1 VTRLRTLLFRLSA
14 LLRSR
19 QMDRDIEDEI
29 ASHLAEA
36 TEEYVRQGLSPEE
49 ARRAAQRRFG
59 GVTQTTEVYRE
70 VRSFMWLEDLRRDL
84 RHTLRTLR
92 RAPAFTAVVLLTL
105 ALGIG
110 ANTAIFSIV
119 NGVLL
124 RPLDYPRPEQLMYVT
139 TQFPQVGVGPFPFS
153 PPEYLELRE
162 VNRSFAA
169 IGAFSPGAGEV
180 NLTTPDGARRVR
192 SANVDEH
199 LLNALGLQAA
209 HGRLFARGETDRK
222 NPDEPLPAVAIL
234 SHELWQSAYGGQPI
248 IGETVEVN
256 SRRREVI
263 GIMPPG
269 ADVLDVRPEIWLPL
283 GLTPSNRANRLGHF
297 VRVIGRLK
305 DDVTPEAAQTE
316 LTTLNEH
323 WGERVGVSN
332 HMFAPMPR
340 DPAARASNPDAGH
353 ILQMV
358 PLHDQIVRGARRAIW
373 LLQATA
379 ALVLLIACANLAN
392 LLLARAAIRRREFAV
407 RTALGASRRRLLRQF
422 MTEGALL
429 SIAGSALGVWLAH
442 VGLRTLTQAYPG
454 ALPRSTEVS
463 VDLPVLLFACGVAIA
478 TTMFFGLAQLRHIG
492 VKDLGVTL
500 TEAGTKGASGGT
512 RRHVRRGLVMAEVAL
527 AVILVIGAGLL
538 IRTVY
543 NLANVDLGFN
553 RSRLVTFS
561 IALPESTYTTAGATV
576 QAFQRLLDA
585 LRALPG
591 VEAATA
597 MAGLPPNRPPINNTT
612 RVADPTVPPVGPFQT
627 VDYYQYVM
635 PDYFETMGIPIVR
648 GRSFQP
654 ADATSSGLVA
664 IVNEKFAET
673 FWKGRDPIGQRV
685 KPCCN
690 DQPPWF
696 TVVGVAKDVKQRGVD
711 LDTGTELY
719 MSVPQIAKPAPGLGR
734 APLNHVV
741 LRTTLAPTALAQTV
755 EQVVRE
761 MDPTVPVVRFRD
773 MEAVVAESIQR
784 PRFLAQLLGL
794 FAGLALLLAAVGT
807 YGVLSSLVAERRT
820 EISIRMALGAD
831 RSSVLVHVM
840 REGLL
845 LTAIGVVV
853 GLAGAFGLNRL
864 IVSLLF
870 GVGPTDM
877 PTVAGV
883 TATMIIVAAVA
894 CLLPAWRASR
904 LDPNAVLRV

>member
-1 VTRLRTLLFRLSA
+1 
-14 LLRSR
+14 
-19 QMDRDIEDEI
+19 M
-29 ASHLAEA
+29 
-36 TEEYVRQGLSPEE
+36 
-49 ARRAAQRRFG
+49 
-59 GVTQTTEVYRE
+59 TQATEVYRE
-70 VRSFMWLEDLRRDL
+70 VRSFTWPEDLRRDL
-84 RHTLRTLR
+84 RHALRTLR
-92 RAPAFTAVVLLTL
+92 RAPAFTAVALLTL

-110 ANTAIFSIV
+110 ANTAIFSVV

-139 TQFPQVGVGPFPFS
+139 TQFSGLGLRQFHVS
-153 PPEYLELRE
+153 APEYLELRE
-162 VNRSFAA
+162 VNQSFAA
-169 IGAFSPGAGEV
+169 MGAFSPGAGEV
-180 NLTTPDGARRVR
+180 NLTTDDGARRVR
-192 SANVDEH
+192 NANVDEH

-209 HGRLFARGETDRK
+209 QGRLFARGETDRTD
-222 NPDEPLPAVAIL
+222 PQGPLPPVAIL
-234 SHELWQSAYGGQPI
+234 SHELWQTAFGGQPI
-248 IGETVEVN
+248 IGKLVEVN

-269 ADVLDVRPEIWLPL
+269 ADVLDIRPEIWLPL
-283 GLTPSNRANRLGHF
+283 GLIPSNRGNRLAHSL
-297 VRVIGRLK
+297 RVIGRLK
-305 DDVTPEAAQTE
+305 DDVTPEAAQKE
-316 LTTLNEH
+316 LTTLNEQ
-323 WGERVGVSN
+323 WGERVGVSD
-332 HMFAPMPR
+332 HMFAP
-340 DPAARASNPDAGH
+340 STGH
-353 ILQMV
+353 ILQMA
-358 PLHDQIVRGARRAIW
+358 PLHDQIVSGARRAIW
-373 LLQATA
+373 MLQATA
-379 ALVLLIACANLAN
+379 GLVLLIACANLAN

-422 MTEGALL
+422 MIEGALL

-442 VGLRTLTQAYPG
+442 FGLRTLTQAYPG

-500 TEAGTKGASGGT
+500 TDAGSKGASGGT
-512 RRHVRRGLVMAEVAL
+512 RRHVRRGLVMAEVAV

-561 IALPESTYTTAGATV
+561 ITLPESTYAGPMIRV

-585 LRALPG
+585 LRAVPG

-597 MAGLPPNRPPINNTT
+597 MAGLPPNRPPFKTT
-612 RVADPTVPPVGPFQT
+612 TTVADATVSSPSSPALGPFQI
-627 VDYYQYVM
+627 VDYYQYVLN
-635 PDYFETMGIPIVR
+635 DYFETMGISIVR

-654 ADATSSGLVA
+654 TDATSSGFVA

-696 TVVGVAKDVKQRGVD
+696 TVVGVAKDVKQGGVD
-711 LDTGTELY
+711 QETGTELY
-719 MSVPQIAKPAPGLGR
+719 LAVPQIAKPAPGLGI

-741 LRTTLAPTALAQTV
+741 LRTTLAATALSQTV
-755 EQVVRE
+755 KRVVHE
-761 MDPTVPVVRFRD
+761 MDPSVPVVQFRD
-773 MEAVVAESIQR
+773 METVVAESIQR

-807 YGVLSSLVAERRT
+807 YGVLSYFVAERRT

-845 LTAIGVVV
+845 LTGIGVVV
-853 GLAGAFGLNRL
+853 GLAGAFGLSRL
-864 IVSLLF
+864 IASLLF
-870 GVGPTDM
+870 GVGPTDL